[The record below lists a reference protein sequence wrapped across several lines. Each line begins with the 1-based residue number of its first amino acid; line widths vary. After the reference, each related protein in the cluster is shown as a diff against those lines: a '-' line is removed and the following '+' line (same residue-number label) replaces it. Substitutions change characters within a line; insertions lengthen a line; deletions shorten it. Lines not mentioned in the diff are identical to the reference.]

1 MLGKAKWILIPAL
14 LLAFTMPSDDIY
26 NQKGYYMFPIR
37 PGEINYISGS
47 MGELRATHFHTGID
61 IKTGGVEGYKVFT
74 AADGF
79 LNRVRVSTG
88 GYGKSMYL
96 QHPNNTF
103 TVYAHLRE
111 FKKDVADWV
120 RQQQYKRHSYEVDL
134 FLKKDQ
140 FSVTKG
146 DLLAASGNT
155 GSSSAPHLHFEIRD
169 QNHLALNPLEF
180 GFEEIKD
187 SRPPEIAAIAFR
199 SMDLDSRVNDKYGH
213 FEVDVKKV
221 DGVYKLAKPINLK
234 GRIGIELYAYDR
246 FDETNNRYGIPCLEF
261 YHNEELVFAHQIKA
275 LAFNEG
281 RNILVHTSYEHMI
294 EKGRRYNKM
303 YVDDGN
309 GLSFY
314 ETNASLGIIDI
325 RGDGESHHFKT
336 RLTDTYGNTTEWEF
350 QTNSGVPL
358 EKMGQSWNSAYHY
371 VSGNILELRKLIR
384 DTISNHVT
392 LFTNRLGYE
401 LEPYL
406 ADNKWE
412 YYLWDLRDG
421 LPDSI
426 DFCGF
431 VKGKEFQA
439 LVPSS
444 VEFSY
449 FSNDFD
455 LEFKKNTLFD
465 TLYLKARKSIDS
477 LKNRELFQFDHL
489 KDPLK
494 ANMKVILKPSMKYP
508 DKEKT
513 SVYSIDRKGA
523 LRYFGG
529 EWVDDQ
535 LTFFTRDLVNFT
547 IGTDSIPP
555 IVSKVIINEGQ
566 LRFIIDDDMSGIKSY
581 EAIVNGDWV
590 LMNYDPK
597 RKLIWSEKLNPDI
610 PFKGQLKLKVAD
622 QVGNEMIFEQTI

>member
-1 MLGKAKWILIPAL
+1 MLGKGKWILISAL

-79 LNRVRVSTG
+79 LSRVKVSTG

-120 RQQQYKRHSYEVDL
+120 RQQQYKKKSYEVDL
-134 FLKKDQ
+134 FPQKDQ
-140 FSVTKG
+140 FPVTKG
-146 DLLAASGNT
+146 ELLAASGNT

-169 QNHLALNPLEF
+169 QNHIALNPLEF

-187 SRPPEIAAIAFR
+187 NRPPEISAIAFR
-199 SMDLDSRVNDKYGH
+199 SMDLDSRVNDKFGR
-213 FEVDVKKV
+213 FEVNVKNV
-221 DGVYKLAKPINLK
+221 DGVYQLAKPINLK

-261 YHNEELVFAHQIKA
+261 YHNEELIFTHNIKS
-275 LAFNEG
+275 LSFNEG
-281 RNILVHTSYEHMI
+281 RKILVHTNYENMI
-294 EKGRRYNKM
+294 ENGRRYNKM

-309 GLSFY
+309 DLSFY
-314 ETNASLGIIDI
+314 KTNATLGIIDI
-325 RGDGESHHFKT
+325 DDSESHHFKT
-336 RLTDTYGNTTEWEF
+336 RMTDTYGNTTEWEF
-350 QTNSGVPL
+350 QTNAVVSVGRL
-358 EKMGQSWNSAYHY
+358 DQSWNGVNHH
-371 VSGNILELRKLIR
+371 VSGNSLEIRKKAQ
-384 DTISNHVT
+384 DTVSNHLT

-406 ADNKWE
+406 TEKNWE

-426 DFCGF
+426 DFCGSVETMAF
-431 VKGKEFQA
+431 KA
-439 LVPSS
+439 MVPSS

-477 LKNRELFQFDHL
+477 LKNRELFEFNHL
-489 KDPLK
+489 MDPFK
-494 ANMKVILKPSMKYP
+494 SNVKVTLKPSMKYP
-508 DKEKT
+508 NKAKT
-513 SVYSIDRKGA
+513 SVYSIDNGGKLG
-523 LRYFGG
+523 YFGG
-529 EWVDDQ
+529 EWVADQ
-535 LTFFTRDLVNFT
+535 LAFLTRDLVNFT
-547 IGTDSIPP
+547 IDIDSIPP
-555 IVSKVIINEGQ
+555 IVNTIAINEAQ
-566 LRFIIDDDMSGIKSY
+566 LRFIIDDEMSGIKSY
-581 EAIVNGDWV
+581 EVTVNGDWV
-590 LMNYDPK
+590 LMNYDSK
-597 RKLIWSEKLNPDI
+597 KKLIWSEKLNPDI
-610 PFKGQLKLKVAD
+610 PFNGQLKLKVED
-622 QVGNEMIFEQTI
+622 QVGNEIIYEQTI